1 MITFKGG
8 CGYLWGC
15 TDNSQKS
22 IFKQITCNK
31 AAFTMLYKNHLRTSI
46 FPLNELHW
54 QGITV
59 SCFQMNNTVMTY
71 SSNHFELYNGT
82 RYCAF
87 ISSYFGYFPFEYYTC
102 FPQYSVHINRQYL
115 K

>member
-31 AAFTMLYKNHLRTSI
+31 AAFTMFYKNHLRTSI
-46 FPLNELHW
+46 LPLNELNW

-59 SCFQMNNTVMTY
+59 SCFQMNNTVWHTVQTILNCTTVPAIAHSY
-71 SSNHFELYNGT
+71 RLY
-82 RYCAF
+82 
-87 ISSYFGYFPFEYYTC
+87 GYFPFEYYTC
-102 FPQYSVHINRQYL
+102 FSQYSVHINRQYL